1 MKKLKKWLLSLCI
14 FLGLAMMKFL
24 RKQENGEANVL
35 PSYIAA
41 VKGNN
46 LQLYSEVE
54 GTLNGKIKFT
64 VLSKRF
70 ATRFLAETRNIKKHN
85 KENREKLNYHIWQ
98 EICDQGIESLLYNPT
113 FPYLPTLASYL
124 GNLNLDYIE
133 RNSGIRIFGYLLF
146 SQTANYQLSL
156 NTQYAIVHV
165 WFSKD
170 KAVENSKLLFNANS
184 PLQNNMSNIF
194 NLKANVKYFIDI
206 IIKTGNVQ
214 GSFQLQWI
222 HQDGV
227 KAPSNIGI
235 VTFTPFYETL
245 YNFHDKVSKLPMLI
259 NKKEIPELY
268 EKGNNQLRWQS
279 LLLPFIEDEKV
290 HDLFPICDYQP
301 SYLQKGEI
309 KNEFQG
315 IWETHLT
322 SVYPDDDTNLTFKL
336 KSSNLNQ
343 ILPGNPVLDQAIA
356 EEVVNRVMES
366 LEQRFP
372 S

>member
-35 PSYIAA
+35 PSYIVA

-133 RNSGIRIFGYLLF
+133 RNSGRRIFGYLLF

-184 PLQNNMSNIF
+184 PHQNNMSNIF

>member
-1 MKKLKKWLLSLCI
+1 MKTLKKWLFCLCI
-14 FLGLAMMKFL
+14 LFGLAMIKFL
-24 RKQENGEANVL
+24 RKQNGEANAW
-35 PSYIAA
+35 PSYIVA

-46 LQLYSEVE
+46 LRLYSEVE
-54 GTLNGKIKFT
+54 GTLNGKIKYT

-70 ATRFLAETRNIKKHN
+70 ATRFLTETPNIKKHN
-85 KENREKLNYHIWQ
+85 KDNREKLNYHIWQ

-113 FPYLPTLASYL
+113 FPYLPTLASYV
-124 GNLNLDYIE
+124 GNLDLDYIE
-133 RNSGIRIFGYLLF
+133 KNSGIRIFGYLLF

-170 KAVENSKLLFNANS
+170 KAIENSRLLFNANS
-184 PLQNNMSNIF
+184 PHQNSVSNIF

-206 IIKTGNVQ
+206 VVKTGDVK

-222 HQDGV
+222 HQDGI
-227 KAPSNIGI
+227 KASKNIGR
-235 VTFTPFYETL
+235 VTFIPFYDTL
-245 YNFHDKVSKLPMLI
+245 YNFHDKVNKLPMLI
-259 NKKEIPELY
+259 DKNEIPELY
-268 EKGNNQLRWQS
+268 EKGNNQRRWQS
-279 LLLPFIEDEKV
+279 LLLPFIEDEEV

-301 SYLQKGEI
+301 SYLQKGKI
-309 KNEFQG
+309 KKEFQG

-322 SVYPDDDTNLTFKL
+322 SVYPDDGTNLTFKL

-343 ILPGNPVLDQAIA
+343 ILPGNPVLDQTIA
-356 EEVVNRVMES
+356 EEVVNSVMES

>member
-35 PSYIAA
+35 PSYIVA

-184 PLQNNMSNIF
+184 PHQNNMSNIF

>member
-1 MKKLKKWLLSLCI
+1 MKTLKKWLFCLCI
-14 FLGLAMMKFL
+14 FLGLAMIKFL
-24 RKQENGEANVL
+24 RKKNGEANAW
-35 PSYIAA
+35 PSYIVA

-46 LQLYSEVE
+46 LRLYSEVE
-54 GTLNGKIKFT
+54 GTLNGKIKYT

-70 ATRFLAETRNIKKHN
+70 ATRFLTETPNIKKHN
-85 KENREKLNYHIWQ
+85 KDNREKLNYHIWQ
-98 EICDQGIESLLYNPT
+98 EICDQGMESLLYNPT
-113 FPYLPTLASYL
+113 FPYLPTLASYV
-124 GNLNLDYIE
+124 GNLDLDYIE
-133 RNSGIRIFGYLLF
+133 KNSGIRIFGYLLF

-170 KAVENSKLLFNANS
+170 KAIENSRLLFNANS
-184 PLQNNMSNIF
+184 PHQNSVSNIF

-206 IIKTGNVQ
+206 VVKTGDVQ

-222 HQDGV
+222 HQDGI
-227 KAPSNIGI
+227 KASKNIGR
-235 VTFTPFYETL
+235 VTFIPFYDTL
-245 YNFHDKVSKLPMLI
+245 YNFHDKVNKLPMLI
-259 NKKEIPELY
+259 DKNEIPELY
-268 EKGNNQLRWQS
+268 EKGNNQRRWQS
-279 LLLPFIEDEKV
+279 LLLPFIEDEEV

-301 SYLQKGEI
+301 SYLQKGKI
-309 KNEFQG
+309 RKEFQG

-322 SVYPDDDTNLTFKL
+322 SVYPDDGTNLTFKL

-343 ILPGNPVLDQAIA
+343 ILPGNPVLDQTIA
-356 EEVVNRVMES
+356 EEVVNSVMES